1 MSRYSARSTRLLRGK
16 QTARPQCLKAKPVVF
31 VHHILPIF
39 VYKSIEFYMTT
50 PSASSSTVKVF
61 GVLVDQAFLCHQT
74 FSSSETVDEVIQGL
88 WRTFNDSDKNSTPKL
103 PRPSVI
109 QAALGMFGPFTPFK
123 LLTCFSW
130 LPAADLAN
138 PATTLST
145 LTLKNPQ
152 VEYIVLF
159 GMPSSWSFSG
169 FPIGNKE
176 NVVAGMANLSITDD
190 EGSKKI
196 KNQAGGSNKPNG
208 E

>member
-1 MSRYSARSTRLLRGK
+1 MLESETRCICSPHTPNIR
-16 QTARPQCLKAKPVVF
+16 
-31 VHHILPIF
+31 I
-39 VYKSIEFYMTT
+39 KSIEFYMTT
-50 PSASSSTVKVF
+50 PSASSSAVKVF

-74 FSSSETVDEVIQGL
+74 FSSSETVHEVIQGL
-88 WRTFNDSDKNSTPKL
+88 WRTVNDKNPTPEL
-103 PRPSVI
+103 PPPSII
-109 QAALGMFGPFTPFK
+109 QVALGMVGPFTFFK

-130 LPAADLAN
+130 LPDADLVN
-138 PATTLST
+138 PAETTLSA

-159 GMPSSWSFSG
+159 GMPSSWSFAG

-190 EGSKKI
+190 EGSKKL
-196 KNQAGGSNKPNG
+196 NQAGGSNKPNG